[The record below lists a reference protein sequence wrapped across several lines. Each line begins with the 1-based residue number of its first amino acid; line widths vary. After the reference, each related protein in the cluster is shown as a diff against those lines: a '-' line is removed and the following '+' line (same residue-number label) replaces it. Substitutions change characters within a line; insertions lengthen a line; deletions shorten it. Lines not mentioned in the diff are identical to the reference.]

1 MNNIKLYSV
10 LLVLLVVTTASI
22 QVSEEC
28 DAMALKSVLKKEL
41 KPNYKYDSSKTTR
54 FYYKTKNQLK
64 EIEVPL
70 YMGEKYRF
78 MFNTEGLT
86 SDSVKIEIFSKPL
99 GHKKRK
105 LLYTLDKK
113 EGENIYTFEPQKSR
127 KMYINYTIP
136 KVDVATTT
144 KDCLVLVIGYK
155 MKTLK
160 EM

>member
-1 MNNIKLYSV
+1 
-10 LLVLLVVTTASI
+10 
-22 QVSEEC
+22 
-28 DAMALKSVLKKEL
+28 
-41 KPNYKYDSSKTTR
+41 
-54 FYYKTKNQLK
+54 
-64 EIEVPL
+64 
-70 YMGEKYRF
+70 

-113 EGENIYTFEPQKSR
+113 EGQNIYTFEPQKSR